1 MYLQS
6 QPGYLVML
14 EFDGGASHN
23 AEPVTLEH
31 VQEVLRR
38 VSNTDVTI
46 SALHTVTTWTDRAR
60 QATTY
65 RNGRVLLAGDA
76 AHIHAPLGARDLTSG

>member
-6 QPGYLVML
+6 QPGFLVIQD
-14 EFDGGASHN
+14 FDGGAFHGAN
-23 AEPVTLEH
+23 KPITIEH

-38 VSNTDVTI
+38 IANTDVTI
-46 SALHTVTTWTDRAR
+46 SAQHIATTWTDQTR

-65 RNGRVLLAGDA
+65 RNGRVF
-76 AHIHAPLGARDLTSG
+76 